1 MRAAFSRASVYFGS
15 ALDEQVDQRLEAGMQ
30 IEGFT
35 VDQADLAHIELVC
48 RQRLYVKIAN
58 ALLRVSRKRVD
69 LRGQH
74 DTEPASHE
82 L

>member
-1 MRAAFSRASVYFGS
+1 
-15 ALDEQVDQRLEAGMQ
+15 MQ

-35 VDQADLAHIELVC
+35 VDQADLAHIDLVC
-48 RQRLYVKIAN
+48 RQRFYVKIAN

-74 DTEPASHE
+74 DTKAALHKIKRSDNAAAYHPCLRQKSC
-82 L
+82 

>member
-1 MRAAFSRASVYFGS
+1 
-15 ALDEQVDQRLEAGMQ
+15 MQ
-30 IEGFT
+30 IEGFA
-35 VDQADLAHIELVC
+35 VDQADLAHIDLVC

-74 DTEPASHE
+74 DTEPASHQFE
-82 L
+82 RSDDPAAYHPCLQPA